1 MILIMSDKT
10 SVKQARRIGG
20 SLMMPLTGYVKEN
33 RFYKVKQ
40 VTEKEI
46 TISQIE
52 V

>member
-1 MILIMSDKT
+1 MNDKT
-10 SVKQARRIGG
+10 TVKQARRIGG

-46 TISQIE
+46 TISQLE